1 MPVNGITTSQFT
13 GIKESFVGRSVGFN
27 SVSSNIMTLKEDHNF
42 INGESVR
49 VISDDGALPDG
60 LRPNRVY
67 FAITKENA
75 NAGFSGDNQIQIASS
90 LNAALAAEAI
100 GINSLGGNLRIE
112 SRVSDK
118 VSGDLGHPV
127 QYDTSKTQW
136 YVNVSGS
143 TTDNTLHGQIV
154 GLGTTALG
162 DATPRTYIT
171 EDRMIEHSLILYIV
185 QDIIPAASGIA
196 SARPPVDGYVLQQS
210 NDTSAATDAEVQI
223 LYSTSSKSLGNVS
236 ELRNPSFISTCTY
249 SSPFAYVDTE
259 KAHKLT
265 VGSKVTLVDIK
276 SSGNTAGVAGTGF
289 NRDYTVVGVSSAKQ
303 FIGLSTDPG
312 VFTNATNVRDKTL
325 PRFKIFKT
333 NETLSLYRSKEVVRY
348 QTGQQDGIY
357 HLLLNKSSVAPK
369 SALFRGERFNQNIQ
383 FFYPQTNRD
392 NPVSDAPVAKSH
404 ALPNPIGEV
413 TLNDPQSSLTKEVE
427 FDRLTEFGSNVG
439 LGVTNIQS
447 NSAET
452 AHTIFTNI
460 DHGLNRITAVSI
472 ASSGTNYGVG
482 SGITETYYNARL
494 VGFAGSAVGKNATAR
509 VTVEPAG
516 GISDVKIIDGGSA
529 FGVGNTLTINNI
541 PKRAGVTDAVISVA
555 KIYDST
561 NEVIDVQ
568 GIGSTGFKSHN
579 TLYKISGIT
588 IGQEKEI
595 KVVSSTT
602 VGSAQTIGIGSASC
616 EDSVIVNAGLSVA
629 VSGFSYDAGS
639 GIATFATVDRH
650 GLSVDNKIR
659 IAEASSSLYNGDFVV
674 KNVIGLTSFTANIGV
689 STTTPATGTARIYRH
704 GHECIWWI
712 CN

>member
-1 MPVNGITTSQFT
+1 MCGLHADGSKATGFKSMVVAQFTGIGLQKDNDAFVKYNETTGSYDDATTIANLSSDSRAVYKPSYKNFHIKCSNDSVLQLVSIFAIGYAEHFVAESGGDQSVTNSNSNFGAKSLISSGFKKSAFQKDDVGYITHIIPPRELETTNTSIEYDAVDVYQTAVGVGSTGRLYLYNRTNVADKPLSVIEGYRLGSKTNDELKAQLSVGGTATEYTARVTMPVNGITTTQYTS
-13 GIKESFVGRSVGFN
+13 IKESFVGRSVGFN
-27 SVSSNIMTLKEDHNF
+27 SISSNIMTLKDDHNF

-75 NAGFSGDNQIQIASS
+75 NAGFSGDNQIQVASS
-90 LNAALAAEAI
+90 LNAALAADAI
-100 GINSLGGNLRIE
+100 GINSLGGSLRVE

-118 VSGDLGHPV
+118 VSGDIGHPV

-171 EDRMIEHSLILYIV
+171 RRQDDRALLDTVYRARYV
-185 QDIIPAASGIA
+185 IPAASGIA

-223 LYSTSSKSLGNVS
+223 LYSSSSKSLGNVS

-259 KAHKLT
+259 RAHKLT

-303 FIGLSTDPG
+303 FIVGLSTDPG

-369 SALFRGERFNQNIQ
+369 AAPFRGERFNQNIQ

-392 NPVSDAPVAKSH
+392 NPVSDAPAAKSH

-427 FDRLTEFGSNVG
+427 FDRLTEFGNNVG

-447 NSAET
+447 NSAGT

-472 ASSGTNYGVG
+472 ASSGGNYGVG
-482 SGITETYYNARL
+482 SG
-494 VGFAGSAVGKNATAR
+494 
-509 VTVEPAG
+509 
-516 GISDVKIIDGGSA
+516 
-529 FGVGNTLTINNI
+529 
-541 PKRAGVTDAVISVA
+541 RA
-555 KIYDST
+555 
-561 NEVIDVQ
+561 
-568 GIGSTGFKSHN
+568 
-579 TLYKISGIT
+579 
-588 IGQEKEI
+588 
-595 KVVSSTT
+595 
-602 VGSAQTIGIGSASC
+602 
-616 EDSVIVNAGLSVA
+616 
-629 VSGFSYDAGS
+629 
-639 GIATFATVDRH
+639 
-650 GLSVDNKIR
+650 
-659 IAEASSSLYNGDFVV
+659 
-674 KNVIGLTSFTANIGV
+674 
-689 STTTPATGTARIYRH
+689 
-704 GHECIWWI
+704 
-712 CN
+712 